1 VQVNDVHKH
10 GEAHRKVD
18 IAPCDVHA
26 WAVSD
31 QHYIISKKDIARNF
45 AFGRRLTKPLMGAAE
60 TSSHE
65 WLNYGCN
72 PAGDFVSYAEGCND

>member
-1 VQVNDVHKH
+1 
-10 GEAHRKVD
+10 
-18 IAPCDVHA
+18 
-26 WAVSD
+26 
-31 QHYIISKKDIARNF
+31 
-45 AFGRRLTKPLMGAAE
+45 MGAAE